1 MSATHVGKSAKNTH
15 QLRPAQDDLQDNLPR
30 EGFVPEPTLDSVQD
44 FSVHRVVFGKQ
55 VLELQVRGAE
65 AVRKVLREDPAAV

>member
-44 FSVHRVVFGKQ
+44 LRVYRVGFVKE
-55 VLELQVRGAE
+55 VLELQVGRAE

>member
-1 MSATHVGKSAKNTH
+1 MSTKNTH
-15 QLRPAQDDLQDNLPR
+15 QLGPAKDDLQDNLAR

-55 VLELQVRGAE
+55 VLELEVGCAE

>member
-1 MSATHVGKSAKNTH
+1 MSATHVGMSTKNTH
-15 QLRPAQDDLQDNLPR
+15 QLGPAKDDLQDNLAR

-44 FSVHRVVFGKQ
+44 LRVYRVGFVEE
-55 VLELQVRGAE
+55 VLELQVGRAE